1 MENTSIAERMNA
13 AYAAFRAQ
21 YETRNPPPKRGG
33 LPGVFWLAM
42 LVVSAGAVA
51 IAIRTYGAF
60 LQAASA
66 SGLTRSLS
74 RAEAIG
80 AMAFVEGG
88 VILYEAIRAH
98 DDAVHG
104 RSVNLRQRVM
114 LAITLFIAISATAG
128 LHQSLYL
135 LPNGASGA
143 FGRLVLWALALI
155 QGLGGTAALWASGS
169 VLGHL
174 AATSAVAY
182 AQWEAALNAA
192 WEQSAAYLEL
202 AADAGFLQV
211 SQRDRR
217 RLAREAAASIASSG
231 RPLDA
236 GGQDAGDDA
245 SSGAVTGQP
254 ASDVARWASQPSVQR
269 VLEWM
274 QAHGYTS
281 TRKPPVRSIAR
292 EVGVSRG
299 TVSNAVAVLR
309 AMERGEL

>member
-1 MENTSIAERMNA
+1 MSNNIAERINS
-13 AYAAFRAQ
+13 AYLDFRQQ
-21 YETRNPPPKRGG
+21 YETRNPPPQRGG
-33 LPGVFWLAM
+33 IPGAFWLAM
-42 LVVSAGAVA
+42 LVVAAGAVA

-60 LQAASA
+60 HQAASA
-66 SGLTRSLS
+66 SGLAGYLPT
-74 RAEAIG
+74 AEAIG
-80 AMAFVEGG
+80 AMIFVEGG

-135 LPNGASGA
+135 LPAGADGA
-143 FGRLVLWALALI
+143 FGRFVLWSLALI

-174 AATSAVAY
+174 AATSAVAL
-182 AQWEAALNAA
+182 AEWEDALNAA

-202 AADAGFLQV
+202 ASEAGFLQL
-211 SQRDRR
+211 SQRDAR
-217 RLAREAAASIASSG
+217 RLARASIASIG
-231 RPLDA
+231 RPVDA
-236 GGQDAGDDA
+236 GGQPAEMQPSNGGGDGHA
-245 SSGAVTGQP
+245 L
-254 ASDVARWASQPSVQR
+254 SDVERWAAQPSVQR
-269 VLEWM
+269 VIEWM
-274 QAHGYTS
+274 RAHGYTAS
-281 TRKPPVRSIAR
+281 NKPPVRQIAS

-309 AMERGEL
+309 AMERGEV